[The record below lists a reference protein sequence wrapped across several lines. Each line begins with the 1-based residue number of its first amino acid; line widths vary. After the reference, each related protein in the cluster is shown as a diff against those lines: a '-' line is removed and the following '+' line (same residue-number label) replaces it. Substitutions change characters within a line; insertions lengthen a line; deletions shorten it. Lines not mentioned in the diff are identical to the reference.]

1 MLLALCVSVFAANT
15 EYRPTNNAASI
26 QIVLDLSKYNGSISG
41 QIDTEYS
48 ADGLFFSVVTGT
60 GNTLTFYNDYE
71 RYVDGVK
78 SGSSVNPTLVPG
90 TVTFGDFGDNLK
102 NWDISLV
109 LGSNAEDDGLE
120 DQDIQ
125 NADGKTGIYVWGACS
140 IFEIEHNCIRI
151 TNTDSLG
158 LAELVGA
165 WGDGAV
171 LTLTPVFQTAGGDTR
186 PTVSAEKDEAGN
198 PLGSVSVS
206 DSSEAG
212 KYILSADGRDAT
224 EDSPAYSFAYWLK
237 DGEDNTE
244 ANRITTND
252 CSVPAGGSYTAH
264 FREAYA
270 LTVKSS
276 DDSRG
281 TVKAERVRNDTYRL
295 TATAAAES
303 YFSGWFK
310 DAANGTAVSTDPQY
324 MVTLTEPTTYT
335 AHFDPPMIAA
345 ISEVQI
351 SGAGVASYKSNA
363 PVSEARPL
371 IAESAVKVIVAC
383 RSNSVGIPTYS
394 YIEIYAGNQEAVEGG
409 TATLLTGNNDG
420 SAWQW
425 KDVYTIE
432 PWKAEYDTITVKA
445 WTKDC
450 APQYAT
456 ISGIKTTSGT
466 EGLDLTYLSSPKATR
481 YSYGGSSTGPDIYGT
496 AAFVTDSGMDLY
508 IAGIGG
514 VYHREYDG
522 QTDMVQMKGMEDL
535 RTSADNM
542 NEIGYALAVG
552 GDGTEADGLS
562 ALVATVVNG
571 SRTYELRWYDAEAGS
586 WKKTYDVPSN
596 MVNDIGYVNKALIME
611 TADIWTTVGHWD
623 GVAWTQND
631 VTFDSFLKVDA
642 DTAYARAGSGAADTY
657 QYNRKDGTWTKLE
670 LGGKLLSADRSG
682 RLLVEL
688 TGGGYAVVQSGEQ
701 TATYPAINPDI
712 FGDVWTLNGTYVP
725 WTYNGSVVH
734 TVGFGGDGNVYAL
747 LAGGRTYIALGHADT
762 GTWELKDT
770 SAAYGVGTSAE
781 IFAQPKN
788 PSQIENVA
796 DGVSVLYGN
805 SGALYLQTATH
816 TVTFM
821 DGDQKVAERSG
832 QVWSTFV
839 VPIPDARE
847 GQTFTGWYDADGNLW
862 SEPAIPMQDLTLTA
876 RWTASSEDR
885 WAKDRAQALQELED
899 ALERFDKQ
907 YYTEG
912 NYQKILDEAANGRY
926 RVSIADPQPEDE
938 SQEAINK
945 AVNDTI
951 YKALNTALA
960 RMNAVPMLTVPNIK
974 VVVSM
979 DAQTI
984 GLGYAIKPTIVEVPM
999 YTLASHVVT
1008 DQIIEYCR
1016 VNYPEAELLGITTA
1030 AKGESSLTRNYAYTR
1045 TGSLDD
1051 SFYLAQVYWPNQT
1064 RATVADYIVNAIGNS
1079 VNKLDPAVIEKD
1091 RAGRYLGEFDYY
1103 GMSGWMYSISNI
1115 NDNDLPSFPGVGAAG
1130 WRMRDGEVMRWQ
1142 FTVYGYGADL
1152 NADNSAWGQESIT
1165 GDSGDKTALTYKIA
1179 QMREEYKDAS
1189 ADKTY
1194 KSGDDKLETSRIYM
1208 NVFDGVLCDPLAN
1221 QAKLDAAVA
1230 DLDLVA
1236 AELENA
1242 DALTAVTD
1250 KILAMG
1256 TVKLENGKL
1265 VKDGEVTAESGPKIE
1280 EARKAY
1286 DALNEEQKKLF
1297 GKAYPEY
1304 LEALEAAKKAY
1315 EQIKDTEAAKKA
1327 AAEVDAMIN
1336 ALPDPDDITLDDKD
1350 AIDAAMK
1357 AYEDLSEAAKGY
1369 VENHNKLVACK
1380 EAYDKLND
1388 KPNPPTPPTPPT
1400 PSKPTTPSK
1409 PKDDKPTTGSSFT
1422 DVPSGSWYADAVNYV
1437 SEKGLMN
1444 GTSKNSFS
1452 PNATT
1457 TRGMIVTILA
1467 RVEGVNTNGTPWYAA
1482 GQKWAMDNGISDG
1495 TNMTGEVTREQL
1507 AAILYRYAKLKG
1519 YDTTKSNKLDSFKDA
1534 DKVSSWAV
1542 EAMQWANAER
1552 LINGKSNSMLDPQG
1566 KATRAETAAIL
1577 MRFMEN
1583 IAK

>member
-1 MLLALCVSVFAANT
+1 MKRILAVVLTVAIVLSFCLVAFAGNVYGDAVTLVIDLTGYNGQVNGGIVYSNVNYSVEPKRSNSYVIYA
-15 EYRPTNNAASI
+15 EGEMPYIEGASI
-26 QIVLDLSKYNGSISG
+26 GLPDMAESLDHWEVTVANGTPAKTTQNGTTTEIIGSI
-41 QIDTEYS
+41 DTDMDGVSEDHVIITLTS
-48 ADGLFFSVVTGT
+48 NTILFAFDGL
-60 GNTLTFYNDYE
+60 LTDKD
-71 RYVDGVK
+71 VDGIYGSDLVDTFGAGSTVTLKPVFK
-78 SGSSVNPTLVPG
+78 STGGTAPTVVIQKDAQGVDLG
-90 TVTFGDFGDNLK
+90 TVS
-102 NWDISLV
+102 ISN
-109 LGSNAEDDGLE
+109 SP
-120 DQDIQ
+120 
-125 NADGKTGIYVWGACS
+125 
-140 IFEIEHNCIRI
+140 
-151 TNTDSLG
+151 TD
-158 LAELVGA
+158 
-165 WGDGAV
+165 
-171 LTLTPVFQTAGGDTR
+171 
-186 PTVSAEKDEAGN
+186 
-198 PLGSVSVS
+198 
-206 DSSEAG
+206 G
-212 KYILSADGRDAT
+212 KYILSAFGRDA
-224 EDSPAYSFAYWLK
+224 EGDSPAYSFAYWVETDKQDLP
-237 DGEDNTE
+237 ENQ
-244 ANRITTND
+244 ITTNNYEVA
-252 CSVPAGGSYTAH
+252 SGSSYTAY
-264 FREAYA
+264 FREAYQ
-270 LTVKSS
+270 LTVRPS
-276 DDSRG
+276 DETRG
-281 TVKAERVRNDTYRL
+281 TATAERKWNDTYTL
-295 TATAAAES
+295 TAAALADGR
-303 YFSGWFK
+303 FAGWFL
-310 DAANGTAVSTDPQY
+310 DEGGEPVSAALITE
-324 MVTLTEPTTYT
+324 VTLDKDSTYT
-335 AHFDPPMIAA
+335 ARFDPPMITA
-345 ISEVQI
+345 ITNVQI
-351 SGAGVASYKSNA
+351 SGDGVNSYKSNA
-363 PVSEARPL
+363 PVTEAKPL
-371 IAESAVKVIVAC
+371 IAESVVKVKFTC
-383 RSNSVGIPTYS
+383 RSNSTGIPVYS
-394 YIEIYAGNQEAVEGG
+394 YVEVYAGNQAAVEND
-409 TATLLTGNNDG
+409 TATLLAGNNDG
-420 SAWQW
+420 STWQW
-425 KDVYTIE
+425 KDMYTVE

-456 ISGIKTTSGT
+456 ISDIKTTAGSA
-466 EGLDLTYLSSPKATR
+466 GLDLTYLSSPQATR
-481 YSYGGSSTGPDIYGT
+481 YSYGGTSTGPDIYGT
-496 AAFVTDSGMDLY
+496 AAFVTGSGMDLY

-522 QTDMVQMKGMEDL
+522 QTDMVRMKGMEDL
-535 RTSADNM
+535 RTSADGM
-542 NEIGYALAVG
+542 SEIGYALAVG
-552 GDGTEADGLS
+552 GNGTEADGLS

-571 SRTYELRWYDAEAGS
+571 SRTYELRWYNAEAGS

-623 GVAWTQND
+623 GIAWTQND

-642 DTAYARAGSGAADTY
+642 NTAYARAGSGAADTY
-657 QYNRKDGTWTKLE
+657 QYDPKNGTWTKLE

-682 RLLVEL
+682 HLLVEL
-688 TGGGYAVVQSGEQ
+688 TDGGYAVMQDGKQ

-712 FGDVWTLNGTYVP
+712 FGDVWTLNGTYEP

-747 LAGGRTYIALGHADT
+747 IDGSKRTYIALGHADT
-762 GTWELKDT
+762 GTWEIKDT

-788 PSQIENVA
+788 PNQIENVA
-796 DGVSVLYGN
+796 DGVSVLYGK

-847 GQTFTGWYDADGNLW
+847 GYTFAGWYDADGNLW
-862 SEPAIPMQDLTLTA
+862 SEPVIPMQDLTLTA

-885 WAKDRAQALQELED
+885 WAKDRAQALQDLED

-926 RVSIADPQPEDE
+926 RISIADPQPENE

-1016 VNYPEAELLGITTA
+1016 ANYPEAELLGITTA

-1045 TGSLDD
+1045 TGTLDD
-1051 SFYLAQVYWPNQT
+1051 SFYLAQVYWPNQKS
-1064 RATVADYIVNAIGNS
+1064 ATVADYIVNAIGNS
-1079 VNKLDPAVIEKD
+1079 ANKLDPAVIEKD

-1115 NDNDLPSFPGVGAAG
+1115 NDDELPSFPGVGAAG
-1130 WRMRDGEVMRWQ
+1130 WRLRDGEVMRWQ

-1165 GDSGDKTALTYKIA
+1165 GDSGDKTELTYKIA
-1179 QMREEYKDAS
+1179 QMREEYKEAS
-1189 ADKTY
+1189 TEKTY
-1194 KSGDDKLETSRIYM
+1194 KAGDNVLETSRIYM
-1208 NVFDGVLCDPLAN
+1208 NVFDDVLCDPLAN

-1409 PKDDKPTTGSSFT
+1409 PKDDKPTTGASFT

-1519 YDTTKSNKLDSFKDA
+1519 YATSKSNKLDSFKDA

-1542 EAMQWANAER
+1542 EAMQWANAES